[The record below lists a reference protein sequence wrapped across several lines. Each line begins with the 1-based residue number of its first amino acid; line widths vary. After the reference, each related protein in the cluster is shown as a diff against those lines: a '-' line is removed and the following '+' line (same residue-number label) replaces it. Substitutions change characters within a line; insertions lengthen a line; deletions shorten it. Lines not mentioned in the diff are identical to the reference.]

1 MPVSLL
7 KSANLG
13 FRARSLNTVGYT
25 VYGSTGATV
34 INRTTA
40 GVHVLIVSGSNT
52 GTYSAVVEFPDDFK
66 GSIVWDTGAG
76 LPRPRYAI
84 EQYNELENNPDIE
97 VIKQSVQLT
106 ERMTAGRWS
115 IVDNQMIFYDDDN
128 ETEITRFS
136 LLNRNL
142 GPDVEEV
149 FHRIRNDENISTA
162 EIIQNYFSEDD

>member
-1 MPVSLL
+1 MAVTLL

-25 VYGSTGATV
+25 VYGPTGATV
-34 INRTTA
+34 TNRTTD
-40 GVHVLIVSGSNT
+40 GVHELIVSGSNT
-52 GTYSAVVEFPDDFK
+52 GTYSAVVDFPDNFK

-97 VIKQSVQLT
+97 VIKQSVQIT
-106 ERMTAGRWS
+106 ERMTTGRWS
-115 IVDNQMIFYDDDN
+115 IINNQMIFYGDDN
-128 ETEITRFS
+128 EEEIARFS

-149 FHRIRNDENISTA
+149 FHRIRNDENISNA
-162 EIIQNYFSEDD
+162 EIIENYFSDDE